1 MEDLIRANEVPLSSK
16 LINKINDKRTYEG
29 VLQRFEDNKIYLRV
43 DADEIE
49 IPFNEIKKAN
59 IVFDFT
65 DF

>member
-1 MEDLIRANEVPLSSK
+1 MLK
-16 LINKINDKRTYEG
+16 HKINDKRTYEG